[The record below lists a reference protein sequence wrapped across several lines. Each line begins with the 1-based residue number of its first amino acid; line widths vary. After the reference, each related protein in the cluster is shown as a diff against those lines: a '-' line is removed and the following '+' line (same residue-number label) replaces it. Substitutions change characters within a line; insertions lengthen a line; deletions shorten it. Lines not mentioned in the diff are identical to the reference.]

1 MFWGLQNHERSES
14 FLHLVAQALNYKKYN
29 RDHRRVRAMGTGTG
43 GLVTT
48 MDFPAVAKV
57 LAECSHLSGPSQKYV
72 EHSNCP
78 VEPNQPKHLWGEN
91 TVSWNSLF
99 HSNT

>member
-1 MFWGLQNHERSES
+1 
-14 FLHLVAQALNYKKYN
+14 
-29 RDHRRVRAMGTGTG
+29 MGTGTG

-57 LAECSHLSGPSQKYV
+57 PAECSHLSGPSQKYV

-91 TVSWNSLF
+91 IVS
-99 HSNT
+99 